1 MLRDRRLLALLV
13 AETVSTTGA
22 QMTWL
27 ALPWFVLT
35 TTGSAGKMTL
45 VLASEALGL
54 VIMGLPGGTILTRLG
69 SRWTMMIADAVRAPL
84 TLLVPLLYW
93 GGGLSFPLLLGIVFV
108 LGACTGPY
116 FAAQRTLLPELVGED
131 ERLVGKANAFLQ
143 SATRVTMLLGPALAG
158 ILIAWLGAPSVLVID
173 AATYVVSLAFVGLFV
188 RVPRRSTEPEE
199 RGRFFDGFRFVV
211 RDPLLRGW
219 CVAFISGDAA
229 WMAFFA
235 AVPVLVVADYGAD
248 PRIAGWIFA
257 SFGVGAVVG
266 NVVAYRLQDRSD
278 GMLLVATLIYGQA
291 LPLWVLVFH
300 VPAIAVVGAISV
312 SGFFNGVVNPSIH
325 TFLTLAAPPAIRA
338 RVLPALGALMM
349 LSSPLGLAFAGPVL
363 STAGAHPVLVGFA
376 ITQTIAMTLV
386 SILCL
391 RVRATRRTGELATGR
406 LTPG

>member
-1 MLRDRRLLALLV
+1 
-13 AETVSTTGA
+13 
-22 QMTWL
+22 MTWL

-45 VLASEALGL
+45 VLGSEALGL
-54 VIMGLPGGTILTRLG
+54 LLMGLPGGTILTRLG
-69 SRWTMMIADAVRAPL
+69 SRWTMMIADAARAPL
-84 TLLVPLLYW
+84 TLLVPVLHW
-93 GGGLSFPLLLGIVFV
+93 SGALSFPLLLGIVFV
-108 LGACTGPY
+108 LGAFTGPY
-116 FAAQRTLLPELVGED
+116 FAAQRTLVPELVGED
-131 ERLVGKANAFLQ
+131 ERLVGKANTFLQ
-143 SATRVTMLLGPALAG
+143 SATRVTMLLGPAIAG

-173 AATYVVSLAFVGLFV
+173 AASYVVSLALVGMFV
-188 RVPRRSTEPEE
+188 RVARRPTPAEE
-199 RGRFFDGFRFVV
+199 RGRFLDGFRFVV

-257 SFGVGAVVG
+257 SFGVGAVIG
-266 NVVAYRLQDRSD
+266 NVVAYRLQDRAD

-300 VPAIAVVGAISV
+300 VPAIAVVGAIFV

-376 ITQTIAMTLV
+376 ATQTAAMTLV
-386 SILCL
+386 SVLCL
-391 RVRATRRTGELATGR
+391 RARATRRARELAATA
-406 LTPG
+406 

>member
-13 AETVSTTGA
+13 AETVSTSGA

-35 TTGSAGKMTL
+35 TTGSPGKMTL
-45 VLASEALGL
+45 VLGSEALGL
-54 VIMGLPGGTILTRLG
+54 LLMGLPGGTILTRLG
-69 SRWTMMIADAVRAPL
+69 SRTTMMLADGARAPL

-93 GGGLSFPLLLGIVFV
+93 SGGLSFPLLLALVFLV
-108 LGACTGPY
+108 GACTGPY
-116 FAAQRTLLPELVGED
+116 FAAQRTLVPELVGEEHRD
-131 ERLVGKANAFLQ
+131 VGRANTFLQ
-143 SATRVTMLLGPALAG
+143 SAQRVTMLLGPALAG
-158 ILIAWLGAPSVLVID
+158 VLIAWVGAPSVLLID
-173 AATYVVSLAFVGLFV
+173 AATYVVSLALVGVFV
-188 RVPRRSTEPEE
+188 RVARRETAPEE
-199 RGRFFDGFRFVV
+199 RGRFLDGFRFVM

-235 AVPVLVVADYGAD
+235 AVPVLVVSDYGAD

-257 SFGVGAVVG
+257 SFGVGAVLG
-266 NVVAYRLQDRSD
+266 NVLAYRLQDRAD
-278 GMLLVATLIYGQA
+278 GMLVVATLIYGQA

-300 VPAIAVVGAISV
+300 VPAFAVVGTIFV
-312 SGFFNGVVNPSIH
+312 SGFFNGIVNPSIH

-338 RVLPALGALMM
+338 RVLTALGALMM
-349 LSSPLGLAFAGPVL
+349 LSAPLGLAVAGPVL

-376 ITQTIAMTLV
+376 ATQTAAMTLV

-391 RVRATRRTGELATGR
+391 RVRSLRRNELATAA
-406 LTPG
+406 

>member
-35 TTGSAGKMTL
+35 TTGSAGKMAL
-45 VLASEALGL
+45 VLASEAVGL
-54 VIMGLPGGTILTRLG
+54 LLMGLPGGTILTRLG
-69 SRWTMMIADAVRAPL
+69 SRWTMMIADAARAPL
-84 TLLVPLLYW
+84 TLLVPVLYW
-93 GGGLSFPLLLGIVFV
+93 SGGLSFPLLLAIVFA

-116 FAAQRTLLPELVGED
+116 FAAQRTLVPDLVGED

-143 SATRVTMLLGPALAG
+143 SATRITMLLGPALAG

-173 AATYVVSLAFVGLFV
+173 AATYVVSLVLVGLFV
-188 RVPRRSTEPEE
+188 RVARRPIAPEE

-257 SFGVGAVVG
+257 SFGVGAVIG
-266 NVVAYRLQDRSD
+266 NVVAYRLQDRAD

-291 LPLWVLVFH
+291 LPLWVLIFH
-300 VPAIAVVGAISV
+300 VPAIAVVGAIFV

-376 ITQTIAMTLV
+376 ATQTAAMTLV

-391 RVRATRRTGELATGR
+391 RVRTTRRAREFAAA
-406 LTPG
+406 